1 MPAPASSSDTG
12 SVTSTARE
20 RIEDRVRGQLM
31 QMALRDLL
39 DQVRGAR
46 DALPHL
52 AALEKALGQRGANA
66 VLEVPGHWLAKIT
79 SQLSSLPIRQDDRE
93 LQELLNRLCAALQ
106 VKRDPAPAPIES
118 PRFLSDFQ
126 AEGRIEVNEI
136 SHSAFAAAV
145 DQSQPLA
152 LVPMAAAP
160 AALTASAAAAAPA
173 AVDQPR

>member
-1 MPAPASSSDTG
+1 M
-12 SVTSTARE
+12 TARE

-39 DQVRGAR
+39 DQVRGSR

-66 VLEVPGHWLAKIT
+66 VQEVPVHWLAKIT
-79 SQLSSLPIRQDDRE
+79 SQLSSLPIRPDDRE
-93 LQELLNRLCAALQ
+93 LQELLNRLCTALQ
-106 VKRDPAPAPIES
+106 VKREPVPQAIES
-118 PRFLSDFQ
+118 ARFLSDFQ

-145 DQSQPLA
+145 GQEQPLA
-152 LVPMAAAP
+152 LVPMLVPMLASAPVLAPAPAPNTAP
-160 AALTASAAAAAPA
+160 AA
-173 AVDQPR
+173 DGQPR